1 MLDRLDEV
9 LAEVPKV
16 REEMGYPP
24 LVTPMSQIVGTQ
36 AVLNV
41 ATGKRY
47 SVKSREIRDY
57 VKGLY
62 GRPPAPITD
71 GVRKMIIGEEEVVT
85 IRPADLLEPGLE
97 RAREEIRE
105 YIEKDEDVLTYI
117 MFPDVALGFFKR
129 RAVGA

>member
-1 MLDRLDEV
+1 M
-9 LAEVPKV
+9 
-16 REEMGYPP
+16 
-24 LVTPMSQIVGTQ
+24 GTQ

-85 IRPADLLEPGLE
+85 IRPADPLEPGLE

-117 MFPDVALGFFKR
+117 TFPDRCAGFFQEAR
-129 RAVGA
+129 GGRLGALCFRFRST